1 MILSEEEAQKDERKE
16 NRGDGSFIQRVVYA
30 QYCGYNTKRE
40 DIIHW
45 RYTRVIRHC
54 ANRSRVIKMDGQSY
68 VVKWRKLDSDT
79 IDNVPFPR
87 QFLEALGNS
96 IRKLRPQRAIIYGSA
111 VKQGLNAR
119 DIDLLIISEYF
130 RKILWQD
137 RINLLDLPPGP
148 VYDVRLF
155 TPAEFEILYPPTS
168 PIRQRIESQY
178 IDLEVYYA
186 P

>member
-1 MILSEEEAQKDERKE
+1 
-16 NRGDGSFIQRVVYA
+16 
-30 QYCGYNTKRE
+30 
-40 DIIHW
+40 
-45 RYTRVIRHC
+45 
-54 ANRSRVIKMDGQSY
+54 MDGQSY

-137 RINLLDLPPGP
+137 RINLLDLPPSP